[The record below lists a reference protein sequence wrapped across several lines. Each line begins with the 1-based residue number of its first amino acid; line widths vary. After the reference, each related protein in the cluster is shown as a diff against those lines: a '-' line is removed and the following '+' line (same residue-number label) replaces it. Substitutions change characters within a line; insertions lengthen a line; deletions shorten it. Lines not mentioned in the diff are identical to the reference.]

1 MAAVAALIDA
11 GADPDMLKDL
21 SSLGFD
27 FDMTD
32 TDANMTYVHT
42 EEESD
47 DEFARIREE
56 NNNVQAL
63 VDAVGKV
70 LGPKQLKRYIRC
82 V

>member
-32 TDANMTYVHT
+32 TDANMMYVHT

-47 DEFARIREE
+47 DESSEDESSSQGVR
-56 NNNVQAL
+56 
-63 VDAVGKV
+63 
-70 LGPKQLKRYIRC
+70 
-82 V
+82 